1 MKECVK
7 QAIVHSRM
15 SPLPIHPLMD
25 FHSGWKSRKPQPA
38 GRICAWQQQHF
49 IIIFILFFFFVCVG
63 VCPFSSSF
71 SSFPLFYFYIYGLFA
86 FGTTCLDRVIHTA
99 SKSEYFDSTLLLR
112 KCQLQQCYPFVT
124 FKPLPMKSFS

>member
-1 MKECVK
+1 MRETSHRTLSHVTT
-7 QAIVHSRM
+7 ADTSSNGLSFRLEE
-15 SPLPIHPLMD
+15 PEAAT
-25 FHSGWKSRKPQPA
+25 GRKDMRVA
-38 GRICAWQQQHF
+38 TTTFYYYFYF
-49 IIIFILFFFFVCVG
+49 IFFFFVCVC